1 MFHTIIT
8 AGQRASL
15 LSVVAVAMLLL
26 LASFSHAF
34 ASDLPAYQTLN
45 SRFVCAATP
54 ISPAPGRA
62 TSYRLQP
69 GSPVQLLDVTFGS
82 DSRLYFAVN
91 YATGTGLERE
101 NGFIP
106 VEDVSNFCGFSER
119 AAGGQRFVAPPN
131 SCHLIAHTAPTIAAL
146 NSAADAFA
154 PYRPSMAAYLTNDGQ
169 YALSLGLLNSKA
181 SRSILARAAHLPPE
195 SHCAT
200 GSTFVSALVKTD
212 TIFSPAAMA
221 GVSPESERLAAARAL
236 LQTAVPKHDAAL
248 LRKACDL
255 GLSVACSLYAQAIY
269 DTPDPDG
276 HLPATVTHYA
286 LLGCMGGDVLGC
298 KLAINRSE
306 NTLENAQFRTVEGGT
321 GNQADLVTPEL
332 AKPGCDAGDAVSC
345 ILLARGTARDTSP
358 TLVEAA
364 TNFAAYY
371 TACQAGIAWVCRDLA
386 DSFDPVIRARGQAA
400 SATADENYALAALFE
415 KICAP
420 GPAQPNIPTCKP
432 AYYKYRDFLQA
443 TQPDTPADPRLTTAK
458 SLLDRGCA
466 AGDPSACI
474 AQTRLARH
482 WAEEDRNNSAARA
495 IALCKTQTEKDT
507 ACSSLGTALDPALSG
522 AAPAKDEAY
531 QALFVTCRTDPSA
544 SGPQAC
550 AAALAIAIALPED
563 RHPQL
568 EAMLDSACS
577 NDTINGCLALAEF
590 LLDSSGRNPQHPTS
604 PDQDARA
611 FAALKKGCHF
621 DNAPASTCIALA
633 RRLADTAQI
642 PAAMAVLA
650 KNCAAQMNAQA
661 GRPETVSPCYEAA
674 KFALQHKTHYPEAL
688 AWSDFA
694 CNAADAGLSPYACK
708 LMGNIYARG
717 LGTDIDP
724 QQAAIAYQTGCFHPL
739 VATTDGEACIHYAS
753 LLLKAYTST
762 DQPAKATIVLA
773 GDAYDPDQSPQSLI
787 TEAARAFDMGCMD
800 NLERACQLNQK
811 LLADWSRGRYP
822 HDRVSCSVQDDS
834 GTTRS
839 EKICRRFSF
848 YQAAPERRQS
858 RRQLRLDIHVWPD
871 GDKTVIYQ
879 DDGRWLLNEVT
890 TSAPQQTA
898 ETTCWRNP
906 ISKRSF
912 CSRPL

>member
-8 AGQRASL
+8 VRQRTGFF
-15 LSVVAVAMLLL
+15 SVVAVAMLLL
-26 LASFSHAF
+26 MVSFSQPL
-34 ASDLPAYQTLN
+34 ASDLPAFQTLN

-54 ISPAPGRA
+54 ISPLPGRA
-62 TSYRLQP
+62 TSDHLPP
-69 GSPVQLLDVTFGS
+69 GSPVQLLDVTFGP

-101 NGFIP
+101 NGFVP
-106 VEDVSNFCGFSER
+106 VEAVSNFCGFSER

-131 SCHLIAHTAPTIAAL
+131 SCHLIAHTAPNLAAL
-146 NSAADAFA
+146 NSAAEAFSA
-154 PYRPSMAAYLTNDGQ
+154 YRLSMAAYRTDNGQ

-181 SRSILARAAHLPPE
+181 SPSILARAAQLPPE

-200 GSTFVSALVKTD
+200 GSSFVAALVKTE
-212 TIFSPAAMA
+212 TAFSPAEIS
-221 GVSPESERLAAARAL
+221 GVSSEAERLVAARAL
-236 LQTAVPKHDAAL
+236 LQTAAPQQDAASL
-248 LRKACDL
+248 KKACDL

-269 DTPDPDG
+269 DAPDPAG
-276 HLPATVTHYA
+276 QLPATVTHYA

-306 NTLENAQFRTVEGGT
+306 NTLENAQFRAVDGGT
-321 GNQADLVTPEL
+321 GNPADLVTPEL

-345 ILLARGTARDTSP
+345 ILLARGTARDTTP

-364 TNFAAYY
+364 ANFAAYY
-371 TACQAGIAWVCRDLA
+371 TACQAGIAWVCRDLL

-400 SATADENYALAALFE
+400 SASADENYALAALLE

-458 SLLDRGCA
+458 ALLDRGCA

-482 WAEEDRNNSAARA
+482 WSEEDRNNSAARA
-495 IALCKTQTEKDT
+495 TALCKAQTEKDT
-507 ACSSLGTALDPALSG
+507 ACSSLGTALDPTLPD

-531 QALFVTCRTDPSA
+531 QALSVTCRTDPSA

-550 AAALAIAIALPED
+550 AAAVAVATALPED
-563 RHPQL
+563 NRLQL

-577 NDTINGCLALAEF
+577 NDMINGCQALAE
-590 LLDSSGRNPQHPTS
+590 LLLHGSSRNPQHTT
-604 PDQDARA
+604 DQDARA
-611 FAALKKGCHF
+611 FAALETGCRF
-621 DNAPASTCIALA
+621 DNAPASTCLALA

-650 KNCAAQMNAQA
+650 KNCAAQMSAQT

-674 KFALQHKTHYPEAL
+674 KFALHHKTHYPEAL

-694 CNAADAGLSPYACK
+694 CKAADAGLSPYACK

-717 LGTDIDP
+717 LGTDVNP
-724 QQAAIAYQTGCFHPL
+724 QQAAIAYQTGCFHPF
-739 VATTDGEACIHYAS
+739 VKTTDGEACFHYAS
-753 LLLKAYTST
+753 LLLNAYTST
-762 DQPAKATIVLA
+762 DQATKATIVLS
-773 GDAYDPDQSPQSLI
+773 GDAYDPDQSAQSLI
-787 TEAARAFDMGCMD
+787 TEAARAYDMGCMD
-800 NLERACQLNQK
+800 DLEQACQLNQK
-811 LLADWSRGRYP
+811 LLADWSLGRYP
-822 HDRVSCSVQDDS
+822 HDRIHCSVKDDS
-834 GTTRS
+834 GRTRS

-848 YQAAPERRQS
+848 YQAAPERKQS

-898 ETTCWRNP
+898 DTTCWRNP